1 MNILEEIKN
10 DKLIQK
16 YLCKQTWI
24 SGSSTEVAP
33 ITIWKNKNN
42 SIREIILQID
52 TDKNVFNR
60 LIERYKSKYSDID
73 YIYFDK
79 TDNSCPSQLVFKMTR
94 D

>member
-16 YLCKQTWI
+16 YLCKYIWT
-24 SGSSTEVAP
+24 SGSSTKVAP
-33 ITIWKNKNN
+33 ITIWKDKNN

-52 TDKNVFNR
+52 TDKNVFNK
-60 LIERYKSKYSDID
+60 LIGRYKNKYSDIY

-79 TDNSCPSQLVFKMTR
+79 TDGSCPSQLVFKR
-94 D
+94 REV